1 MMQNNYN
8 YSKALRDAIYVAIQ
22 PWVEWKHISM
32 GKTHCPTC
40 LKLDKCWF
48 VKANMPMLPQ
58 HEYCHCTAV
67 PKSTRIV
74 QSEAK
79 ATSPIKKFAEYLFN
93 PNNPKNGGKAELF
106 ELWGYDKA
114 DSQWMVE
121 ESQRQARKKYIA
133 GEYSLGKL
141 DEYGQRIHIQMSV
154 PDRATGEAKFFR
166 TAWMARPNGELVL
179 VTPYGDDK

>member
-1 MMQNNYN
+1 MITNNYD
-8 YSKALRDAIYVAIQ
+8 YSKAFRNAIHTAIQ

-48 VKANMPMLPQ
+48 VRANMPVLPQ

-67 PKSTRIV
+67 PKATRTV
-74 QSEAK
+74 QDQAK
-79 ATSPIKKFAEYLFN
+79 TTSPIKKFTEYLFN
-93 PNNPKNGGKAELF
+93 QNNPKNGGKAELF
-106 ELWGYDKA
+106 ELWGYDKT

-121 ESQRQARKKYIA
+121 ESQRQAREKYIA
-133 GEYSLGKL
+133 GDYSLGKL
-141 DEYGQRIHIQMSV
+141 DEYGQRIHIQMTI
-154 PDRATGEAKFFR
+154 PDRATGEVKVFR
-166 TAWMARPNGELVL
+166 TAWMAKPNGELVL